1 MEAPEGSGN
10 WAEVQQLTQGGCS
23 QELCF
28 VMFSAKCRG
37 GVGGGSECMLR
48 QGNFVILT
56 FVTLG
61 VSQYY
66 THLSSGRSRG
76 ALSAEFREACPGFPH
91 AVLRGVLR
99 RAEKKVPGTAVGCVC
114 VCVCARECIPGALAS
129 CSASQGRGTFR

>member
-1 MEAPEGSGN
+1 
-10 WAEVQQLTQGGCS
+10 
-23 QELCF
+23 
-28 VMFSAKCRG
+28 
-37 GVGGGSECMLR
+37 MLR

-114 VCVCARECIPGALAS
+114 VCVHAS
-129 CSASQGRGTFR
+129 VSQGPWPPVALLKEEAPSGSCGSLCFC